1 MIKRKMLVL
10 LSMTGLSTIL
20 AVAQPQRI
28 SKSQSFPEAHQASWG
43 YDYQLFTTS
52 DGPATQGMVLT
63 GQGSVAGDMSVPL
76 RFRSVSPLA
85 TARGELPKRIAY
97 SLYDLDFTPPQR
109 VDPSRPPVEPFPDP
123 MGDMPW
129 GLLLLMVAGYG
140 YRKTK
145 SATYKY
151 RGL

>member
-28 SKSQSFPEAHQASWG
+28 SKSKSFPEAHQASWG
-43 YDYQLFTTS
+43 YDYQLFTTP

-63 GQGSVAGDMSVPL
+63 GQGSVACDMSVPL

-85 TARGELPKRIAY
+85 TARGELPRRIA
-97 SLYDLDFTPPQR
+97 
-109 VDPSRPPVEPFPDP
+109 
-123 MGDMPW
+123 
-129 GLLLLMVAGYG
+129 
-140 YRKTK
+140 
-145 SATYKY
+145 
-151 RGL
+151 